1 MEDKKKFL
9 EILGSVLKVKKPR
22 HVWSP
27 SEDEAVSTFFKEEIK
42 DTRFS
47 GNKGTLQGEFIVGFL
62 AFLKYSFHH

>member
-1 MEDKKKFL
+1 MEDKKKIL

-62 AFLKYSFHH
+62 F